1 MIKYNAKSRLNI
13 YGLSNN
19 GFWPKTP
26 YAKTFWEIITFVV
39 IRFPLPSARD
49 IIDIDGVSADNC
61 LIAPFPQSIFL
72 SKLAFSY

>member
-1 MIKYNAKSRLNI
+1 MGFGPKHRMQKLFGRLSHWSL
-13 YGLSNN
+13 YV
-19 GFWPKTP
+19 FQ
-26 YAKTFWEIITFVV
+26 V
-39 IRFPLPSARD
+39 LPGARD